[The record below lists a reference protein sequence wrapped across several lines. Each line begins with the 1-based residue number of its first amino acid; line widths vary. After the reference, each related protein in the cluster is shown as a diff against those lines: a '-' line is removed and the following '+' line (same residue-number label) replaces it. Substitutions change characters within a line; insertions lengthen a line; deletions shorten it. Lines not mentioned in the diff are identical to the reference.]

1 MKKLFGVTTAMVTPM
16 NEDGTINLQETE
28 KLTNFLIEKG
38 VDCLYP
44 LGTTG
49 EMFKLTIE
57 ERKQIAESVI
67 KTANNRVNVFIH
79 AGTMNTQDT
88 LNLAMHACESG
99 ADGIGVV
106 TPAFFSVSD
115 LEIENYY
122 ATIAKRLPEDFP
134 IYLYSIP
141 QLSGNKLSVEV
152 VASLAEQF
160 PNIIGIKYSNPDF
173 NTLKDYIKV
182 RSGNFSVLT
191 GADTLFLPAL
201 AMGCDGVVSGVSGV
215 FPEPFVKIYKQ
226 YQENQVDKAREIQHI
241 ADEIIQI
248 LHGGANISYFKKALE
263 LRGIQA
269 GSVKAPQLDINA
281 NEISALEKEIDQWKE
296 RYFKL

>member
-16 NEDGTINLQETE
+16 NEDGTVNLQETE

-38 VDCLYP
+38 IDCLYP

-49 EMFKLTIE
+49 EMFKLTID
-57 ERKQIAESVI
+57 ERKQIAERVI
-67 KTANNRVNVFIH
+67 NTAENRVNVFIH
-79 AGTMNTQDT
+79 VGAMNTSDT
-88 LNLAMHACESG
+88 LDLAKHAYQSG

-106 TPAFFSVSD
+106 TPAFFTASD

-122 ATIAKRLPEDFP
+122 ATIAEKLPDDFP

-141 QLSGNKLSVEV
+141 QLSGNKLSLEV
-152 VASLAEQF
+152 VTRLAEQF
-160 PNIIGIKYSNPDF
+160 PNIVGIKYSYPDF
-173 NTLKDYIKV
+173 ITLKDYTKV
-182 RSGNFSVLT
+182 RSGEFSVLT

-215 FPEPFVKIYKQ
+215 FPESFVNLYEH
-226 YQENQVDKAREIQHI
+226 YQKNQIEKALSFQHE

-248 LHGGANISYFKKALE
+248 LRGGANMSYFKKALE
-263 LRGIQA
+263 LRGIHA
-269 GSVKAPQLDINA
+269 GSVKAPHLDINSE
-281 NEISALEKEIDQWKE
+281 NVSALETEINQWKE
-296 RYFKL
+296 KYSKL